1 MSDTKNGRGRGRPT
15 RCPVDSIR
23 TRVWFQT
30 VSLHTGMNAYALEKC
45 FHPLQVRYV
54 DGKSVRP
61 RLWDRYR
68 DGVMIP
74 KDKLGVDN
82 LIDRVEEQVPLTAWW
97 FRHVLWRALQPKRLS
112 QEDIDGMLFAF
123 PNDIKAVL
131 FDDLQAKF
139 PKQKPFNQE
148 IVTQLSHLGHL
159 DSLAIAILMVRKSE
173 LIASIELRDLALSLY
188 HEIQPALM
196 QLDELKKCFP
206 DLFSY
211 IDDQYPPW
219 IYPSPNERMRVVI
232 FSEGKF
238 GYQQSNATKTGKTLI
253 KKTD

>member
-1 MSDTKNGRGRGRPT
+1 
-15 RCPVDSIR
+15 
-23 TRVWFQT
+23 
-30 VSLHTGMNAYALEKC
+30 
-45 FHPLQVRYV
+45 
-54 DGKSVRP
+54 
-61 RLWDRYR
+61 
-68 DGVMIP
+68 
-74 KDKLGVDN
+74 
-82 LIDRVEEQVPLTAWW
+82 
-97 FRHVLWRALQPKRLS
+97 
-112 QEDIDGMLFAF
+112 
-123 PNDIKAVL
+123 
-131 FDDLQAKF
+131 
-139 PKQKPFNQE
+139 
-148 IVTQLSHLGHL
+148 LGHL

-196 QLDELKKCFP
+196 QLSELEKCFP